1 MCIANNLSNLLLK
14 SPSKMD
20 DGIVLAE
27 VSTELLIICLF
38 FMHSSNNVV
47 EFLKELLTISH
58 IHLDTF
64 APIKCILSKPKKDA
78 P

>member
-14 SPSKMD
+14 SPSKTD

-27 VSTELLIICLF
+27 LSTEIPIICLF
-38 FMHSSNNVV
+38 VVPSSNDVV
-47 EFLKELLTISH
+47 EFLKEPLIIFH
-58 IHLDTF
+58 IRLDTF
-64 APIKCILSKPKKDA
+64 APIKCISSKPKNDA